1 MKHHIFISYS
11 RTDTEIMHRISA
23 ALRRAELTVWTDE
36 GIEPGTPS
44 WKQAIQSAI
53 SNTGCLICILSPE
66 AAGSRWVREE
76 LDFADIQQK
85 PIYLVHVRGD
95 ELEVALFGFVTS
107 QRVDVRDAD
116 DYDIGI
122 DPLIEAIRKSLGLDA
137 NAQPPTAATIRHN
150 NRGQFFYPNYFAR
163 NTIEALAEIM
173 GASEREEL
181 LTLADL
187 ADFIDRPPPNNMKK
201 EFDFADFAA
210 LNAVLDEKYGPSGG
224 EALKRSVGRATFL
237 SGLKKFGGPV
247 GIGAVTFKAF
257 KAMPIETKIKVG
269 LSGMASTFSRFSDQ
283 VSNVYDAKD
292 HFIYTMERCPMCWGH
307 QTNRAVCHL
316 GQGLL
321 QEGLIW
327 ASGGHKFNVDVCT
340 CIAKGDDIGRYV
352 IHKEP
357 VSE

>member
-11 RTDTEIMHRISA
+11 RADTEIMHRITE

-53 SNTGCLICILSPE
+53 SNAGCLICILSPE
-66 AAGSRWVREE
+66 AASSRWVREE
-76 LDFADIQQK
+76 LDFADIQHK
-85 PIYLVHVRGD
+85 PIYLVHVRGY

-107 QRVDVRDAD
+107 QRVDVRDAA
-116 DYDIGI
+116 DYDNGI
-122 DPLIEAIRKSLGLDA
+122 DQLTNAIRKSLGLDA
-137 NAQPPTAATIRHN
+137 SAQPPPAAAIRQH
-150 NRGQFFYPNYFAR
+150 NRGQFFYANHFAR

-173 GASEREEL
+173 GTSEREEL

-187 ADFIDRPPPNNMKK
+187 AEFIDSPPPNNMKK

-224 EALKRSVGRATFL
+224 EALKRSIGRATYI
-237 SGLKKFGGPV
+237 SGLKKYGKAV
-247 GIGAVTFKAF
+247 GIGMVASKTFGG
-257 KAMPIETKIKVG
+257 MSLETKIKVG
-269 LSGMASTFSRFSDQ
+269 LSGMATIFNRFSDQ
-283 VSNVYDAKD
+283 VSKLYDANAYW
-292 HFIYTMERCPMCWGH
+292 IYTVERCPMCWGYK
-307 QTNRAVCHL
+307 TNRAVCHM

-327 ASGGHKFNVDVCT
+327 GSSGQKFNVDTST

-352 IHKEP
+352 IRKEP
-357 VSE
+357 VNE